1 MLAYPSYVTHPSTR
15 KYMIDIQKQ
24 KLVDAPADLLGQWN
38 ALIQKVFNKSDSFNL
53 AKLRPKNTEYYY
65 TTDTNGAVNA
75 MGGIANF
82 EAFAGVKMPT
92 LYFCDLAV
100 AIPDRNRGIAREI
113 TIFRVKRVM
122 DEQAK
127 QPRLLVAD
135 LDEQFAPLT
144 SHLLLSALAP
154 YESRVIAD
162 PSKHDALQ
170 TILQKKTQF
179 GPNDVGFRLVRNIHE
194 GSDTR
199 IKQHAFP
206 SIDDF
211 AEVAQKV
218 KKHIRH
224 KPVRDDEWLVF
235 KGDHTKAFRKALG
248 VQELPPPFHE
258 AVRFARI
265 ISPR

>member
-1 MLAYPSYVTHPSTR
+1 
-15 KYMIDIQKQ
+15 MIDIQQ
-24 KLVDAPADLLGQWN
+24 RKLVDAPADLLAQWN
-38 ALIQKVFNKSDSFNL
+38 ALIQKAFNKSDSFNL
-53 AKLRPKNTEYYY
+53 AKLRPEITDYYF
-65 TTDTNGAVNA
+65 TTDTNGVVNA

-82 EAFAGVKMPT
+82 EAFAGVEIPT

-100 AIPDRNRGIAREI
+100 SIPHRNRGIAREI
-113 TIFRVKRVM
+113 TIFRVNRVM
-122 DEQAK
+122 NEQAK

-135 LDEQFAPLT
+135 LDEQFASLT
-144 SHLLLSALAP
+144 SRLLLSALDP
-154 YESRVIAD
+154 YESRVVAD

-170 TILQKKTQF
+170 TILQEKTQF

-199 IKQHAFP
+199 IKHHAFP

-211 AEVAQKV
+211 AEVAQNV

-235 KGDHTKAFRKALG
+235 KGDQTKAFRKALD
-248 VQELPPPFHE
+248 VQKLPPPFHE

-265 ISPR
+265 ILPR